1 MSFMMKAMLGSKLKD
16 MTGGGGGGEVEVP
29 AGDVKETPE
38 SKGMSREEFEDY
50 QRQLIEEKMER
61 DKEFA
66 TKKAERANLRS
77 CLRDK
82 YRLPES
88 GQDEAMV
95 KMAGDD
101 LDLPEDLA
109 KMVDEDEEEEA
120 VNDSL
125 LGQLHQ
131 LQNMDMDQL
140 KTKAQTTMTEIQ
152 QVAEEKCVVM

>member
-16 MTGGGGGGEVEVP
+16 MTGGGGGEAEVP

-38 SKGMSREEFEDY
+38 SKGMSREEFEEY

-82 YRLPES
+82 YRLPEVRADLLCPG
-88 GQDEAMV
+88 GQ
-95 KMAGDD
+95 
-101 LDLPEDLA
+101 
-109 KMVDEDEEEEA
+109 
-120 VNDSL
+120 
-125 LGQLHQ
+125 
-131 LQNMDMDQL
+131 
-140 KTKAQTTMTEIQ
+140 
-152 QVAEEKCVVM
+152 VVGLR